1 MLRTRVL
8 TAVIGIPLMLGVIF
22 APGGGLFALTL
33 SLLALIGAM
42 EYQRAY
48 EKADWY
54 PKPRPNKLLL
64 LGGAVLPLMMWA
76 FPNLSLTHL
85 LLLIVAAAIL
95 TELTGAWYRGSHS
108 VVPNIGYGI
117 FGMFYIG
124 WLFSFGVLL
133 RQDATPAT
141 ITIGDWRVEQG
152 ALWTLWLFAMLWL
165 GDSGAYFIGKSI
177 GKRKIATLLSPAK
190 TLEGFLAN
198 LILCVLM
205 GWWGGVQLGL
215 PVHWALAAG
224 FGVGILGQL
233 GDLFESA
240 LKRSIGVK
248 DFGGILPGHGGVLD
262 RFDSFL
268 FSAPWMWAVLHWA
281 GVLSS

>member
-8 TAVIGIPLMLGVIF
+8 TAIVGIPLLLAVIF
-22 APGGGLFALTL
+22 APGGGLYALTL
-33 SLLALIGAM
+33 SLLALIGVL
-42 EYQRAY
+42 EYHRAY
-48 EKADWY
+48 THADWF
-54 PKPRPNKLLL
+54 PKPRPNWLLL
-64 LGGAVLPLMMWA
+64 FAGAAMPLTFWL
-76 FPNLSLTHL
+76 FPSLTLATFL
-85 LLLIVAAAIL
+85 LPVFATALLY
-95 TELTGAWYRGSHS
+95 ELFIAWRVGRLL

-124 WLFSFGVLL
+124 WLFTFGVLL
-133 RQDATPAT
+133 RNNLTPASLWGMQ
-141 ITIGDWRVEQG
+141 IEQG

-165 GDSGAYFIGKSI
+165 GDSAAYFVGKSI

-198 LILCVLM
+198 LILCILVGWQGGLM
-205 GWWGGVQLGL
+205 LGVSAGWAIVAGL
-215 PVHWALAAG
+215 
-224 FGVGILGQL
+224 GVGVLGQF

-268 FSAPWMWAVLHWA
+268 FSAPWIWWIAQVA
-281 GVLSS
+281 GQGM